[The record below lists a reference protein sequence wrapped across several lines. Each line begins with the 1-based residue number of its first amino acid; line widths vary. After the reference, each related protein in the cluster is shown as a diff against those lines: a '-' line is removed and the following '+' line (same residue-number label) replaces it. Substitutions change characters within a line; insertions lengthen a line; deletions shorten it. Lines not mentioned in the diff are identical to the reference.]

1 MGNTVYPETMKIDDK
16 EYIRSDLVKNT
27 PPKERKGAWVLG
39 EKYIIR
45 TVTMIQT
52 GRLVY
57 MDEHELVLEDAAWIA
72 DTGRW
77 ADALATGSLSEIEP
91 FEDEAIVGRA
101 SICDATIWKHALP
114 RVKK

>member
-1 MGNTVYPETMKIDDK
+1 MAEKFYPETINHDDK
-16 EYIRSDLVKNT
+16 KYIREDLVTKQT
-27 PPKERKGAWVLG
+27 VKERKGAWTVG

-57 MDEHELVLEDAAWIA
+57 VDEHELVLEDAAWIA

-77 ADALATGSLSEIEP
+77 ADALATGDLNEIEP
-91 FEDEAIVGRA
+91 FEDDAIVGRA
-101 SICDATIWKHALP
+101 AICDATVWRHVLP
-114 RVKK
+114 RTKK